1 MSHELIKIDSCILTL
16 EEKSFTKS
24 LLYEDA
30 RYDNNATKYSFSF
43 YKMWFI
49 LVKVLMDSWC
59 DIR

>member
-30 RYDNNATKYSFSF
+30 RYDNNATKYNFGF
-43 YKMWFI
+43 YKMTFI
-49 LVKVLMDSWC
+49 LVKVLMDS
-59 DIR
+59 

>member
-16 EEKSFTKS
+16 EEKSLTKS

-30 RYDNNATKYSFSF
+30 RYDNNAAKYNFSF
-43 YKMWFI
+43 YKMSFI